1 MSSPS
6 FTRRDLLRLAGG
18 AAAAFAF
25 PVRWLRSGQRSS
37 PDCERLESWSAE
49 LRADGLT
56 RPKPEIGRHT
66 VRVGELAAGTPYEA
80 GTLDS
85 YLSTRTSRPK
95 DAEPLTLSLTRF
107 DCVTLVESCLAV
119 ARVAVKDAKPT
130 WERFGHEVERMRYRG
145 GDRRGYASRLH
156 YFSEWIADGERRGLV
171 RDLGVELGGAED
183 ARPLRF
189 MTAHRA
195 KYPALTDAEVF
206 REIGAMERR
215 LDGHPRHVVP
225 TKRIPALVGRIET
238 GDILAFATG
247 IPGLDV
253 THTALAYRDSDG
265 VLRVLHAPLSGGVV
279 EVTRATLPEYVA
291 AIPRATGILVAR
303 ARWA

>member
-1 MSSPS
+1 
-6 FTRRDLLRLAGG
+6 LLRLAGG
-18 AAAAFAF
+18 AAAAFAL
-25 PVRWLRSGQRSS
+25 PVFWPRPAHRRRS
-37 PDCERLESWSAE
+37 PDCERLESWTAR

-56 RPKPEIGRHT
+56 RPKEQIGPAT

-80 GTLDS
+80 GTLDR
-85 YLSTRTSRPK
+85 YLSTGGSRPQGP
-95 DAEPLTLSLTRF
+95 EPLTLSLTRF

-119 ARVAVKDAKPT
+119 ARVAAEEEKPT
-130 WERFGHEVERMRYRG
+130 WERFGHEIERMRYRG
-145 GDRRGYASRLH
+145 GQRRGYASRLH
-156 YFSEWIADGERRGLV
+156 YFSEWIADGEQRALV
-171 RDLGVELGGAED
+171 RDVGAELGGAED

-195 KYPALTDAEVF
+195 KYAALSDDQVF
-206 REIGAMERR
+206 REICEMQRR
-215 LDGHPRHVVP
+215 LDGQPRRVVP
-225 TKRIPALVGRIET
+225 TKRIPAVVSRIET